1 MKHLEIYGD
10 SILKGVMY
18 IAEQG
23 RYRLWKSPKLEQ
35 LVQEGYAIENH
46 SRMGATIERG
56 IASLERHGKYAENT
70 TVVLEYG
77 GNDCDYD
84 WSRIAEDPHGSF
96 LPHIPEQ
103 TFMQRYRYAVELAR
117 SKGAEVVLLPLVPID
132 AKKYFS
138 WISRDK
144 NADNIL
150 QWLGDVSMLSRWQE
164 HYSRLVEG
172 LAEELRCPIID
183 IRRDFL
189 LSHQFETLLC
199 SDGIHPTPAGHEMIA
214 ERLAGYLRTA

>member
-1 MKHLEIYGD
+1 M
-10 SILKGVMY
+10 
-18 IAEQG
+18 
-23 RYRLWKSPKLEQ
+23 P
-35 LVQEGYAIENH
+35 
-46 SRMGATIERG
+46 
-56 IASLERHGKYAENT
+56 
-70 TVVLEYG
+70 
-77 GNDCDYD
+77 
-84 WSRIAEDPHGSF
+84 RIRIGSF

-103 TFMQRYRYAVELAR
+103 TIPCSCYRYAVELAR

-214 ERLAGYLRTA
+214 DAWPAICKRHDPNNSPAKKNTRKEQTV